1 MAANQIHL
9 QLGELLE
16 RDRDF
21 GKLAEPGGYAVDNLV
36 PADDVLDDFPGT
48 QHSCPGFGRELDPQT
63 IDGDGVG
70 FIDGE
75 RVAVDKQL
83 LHHFRFFRADFRF
96 AVDFGF
102 RADFDF
108 GIGFG
113 FRADFAVGADFTFL
127 AGLGF
132 ADLGFADLGFAV
144 SVALGLG
151 A

>member
-1 MAANQIHL
+1 MAANQVHL
-9 QLGELLE
+9 QLSELLE

-21 GKLAEPGGYAVDNLV
+21 GKLAESGGHAVDNLV

-48 QHSCPGFGRELDPQT
+48 QHSCPGFGRELDAQT

-83 LHHFRFFRADFRF
+83 LRHLRFFRADFRF

-108 GIGFG
+108 GVDFG
-113 FRADFAVGADFTFL
+113 FRVDFAVRAGFAFL
-127 AGLGF
+127 
-132 ADLGFADLGFAV
+132 ADLGFAFLADLGFAV
-144 SVALGLG
+144 SVAPGFG